1 MIYNIK
7 GCHHQRHPF
16 TYIGTILYGT
26 ISVRLG
32 DEALKTSYLS
42 VFFGWV
48 KNSIPITR
56 SIFLAG
62 SLINQGF
69 PLFLYYLV

>member
-16 TYIGTILYGT
+16 TYIGFILYGT
-26 ISVRLG
+26 IG

-42 VFFGWV
+42 
-48 KNSIPITR
+48 
-56 SIFLAG
+56 
-62 SLINQGF
+62 GF